1 MATITHACAKNDI
14 NGNPQRLYLLTD
26 ESGEILAS
34 WDEEYLGSS
43 AVPGPWR
50 KEAYNATRKE
60 ISTRTYRR
68 ILANT
73 PHPKWAHEVPGYSH
87 LRELATA

>member
-1 MATITHACAKNDI
+1 MDTITHACADNDT

-26 ESGEILAS
+26 SEGVILAS
-34 WDEEYLGSS
+34 WDEGYLGHN

-50 KEAYNATRKE
+50 KAAYGAMRTE
-60 ISTRTYRR
+60 ISTDSYEW

-73 PHPKWAHEVPGYSH
+73 PHPKWAHEVRGYSH
-87 LRELATA
+87 LRELATV